1 MAGHRGISRHSS
13 FLVTSP
19 PKMVAFSGAGSGS
32 GPHTGSENRAGHF
45 LASEMMQQYETPI
58 SRRSSVALTEAAAG
72 GHRSL
77 FHLSMPDIAA
87 NEKQQQPALHKLAS
101 SCSGGGRNRG
111 QKQPQ
116 QQQQPSSNTVVCNSD
131 WTSTCFFVNSI
142 VNFFTCTTTQ
152 CDILD

>member
-131 WTSTCFFVNSI
+131 WTSICFVNHI